1 MPKDLLELV
10 SAAQES
16 RVSRDIWQEVLAPK
30 LVGVSEV
37 SLPEVARMLGIDR
50 AHIGRTEQNRLTA
63 SLKALG
69 FEPNGRFSTGEQR
82 DSTRYTRAKAPPK

>member
-1 MPKDLLELV
+1 MPKDLLEIV

-30 LVGVSEV
+30 LEGMPEV

-50 AHIGRTEQNRLTA
+50 ANIGRTEQNRLTA

-69 FEPNGRFSTGEQR
+69 FEPNGRFTTGQYR
-82 DSTRYTRAKAPPK
+82 DSTRYTRAQVSSK